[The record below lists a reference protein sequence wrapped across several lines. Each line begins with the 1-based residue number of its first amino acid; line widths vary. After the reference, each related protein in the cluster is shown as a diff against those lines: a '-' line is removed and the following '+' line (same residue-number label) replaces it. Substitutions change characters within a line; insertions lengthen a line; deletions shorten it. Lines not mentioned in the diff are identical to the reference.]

1 MSLPSL
7 PSSLPTISLCNKGK
21 VLVRVDMNVPIDKT
35 TGKILDDYRIE
46 AHSKTIKYLVDLGLS
61 VVVITHQGRPGE
73 PEFTTLENHASVLSK
88 YLGKDVRFVED
99 VIGPKAREEI
109 ARLGPGEVLM
119 LDNLRLISEEVI
131 EGEPQKL
138 ANTYL
143 VMKLAPLF
151 NYFILDAF
159 ATAHRSQP
167 SIVGFPYVLPS
178 CMGLIMESEVNALGK
193 VLNTK
198 GVSTV
203 LIAGGAKV
211 PETVK
216 TIKALLSKGLVSKVL
231 VGGLVGNLFLALR
244 HGNNKLMNGVKVGQ
258 DTINDVLDTMKLFND
273 KVILPVDVV
282 QSDGEV
288 AEPAVAQ
295 SSLDIGPAT
304 IELFNSHL
312 TSAEIA
318 IMTGPMGL
326 VENDKYSRGT
336 MEVMK
341 SMVDNAQFTVIGGG
355 HTIMSAR
362 KFGLINRIS
371 HISTGGRAFIQF
383 LADPY
388 LPGIKALEISRSRF
402 WV

>member
-1 MSLPSL
+1 MGLPSL
-7 PSSLPTISLCNKGK
+7 PSSLPTINLCSKGR
-21 VLVRVDMNVPIDKT
+21 VLVRVDMNVPINRDS
-35 TGKILDDYRIE
+35 GEILDEYRIE
-46 AHSKTIKYLVDLGLS
+46 AHSRTIKHLVDSGLP
-61 VVVITHQGRPGE
+61 VVVVTHQGRPGD
-73 PEFTTLENHASVLSK
+73 PEFVSLEMHAKVLSK
-88 YLGKDVRFVED
+88 YLGMEVHFVDDVM
-99 VIGPKAREEI
+99 GPKAREEI
-109 ARLGPGEVLM
+109 SRLRPGEVLM
-119 LDNLRLISEEVI
+119 LDNLRFISEEVI

-143 VMKLAPLF
+143 VRRLAPLF

-193 VLNTK
+193 VLSTR

-216 TIKALLSKGLVSKVL
+216 AIKALLSKNLVSKVL
-231 VGGLVGNLFLALR
+231 VGGLVGQLFLALR
-244 HGNNKLMNGVKVGQ
+244 HGNNKLLSNVKVDQG
-258 DTINDVLDTMKLFND
+258 TVNDAMDIMKLFND
-273 KVILPVDVV
+273 KVVLPVDSVQPDGKVV
-282 QSDGEV
+282 
-288 AEPAVAQ
+288 EPSNAQ
-295 SSLDIGPAT
+295 SMLDIGPGTIDLFSKYVAT
-304 IELFNSHL
+304 
-312 TSAEIA
+312 ADIA
-318 IMTGPMGL
+318 IMTGPLGL
-326 VENDKYSRGT
+326 VEVDQFAVGT
-336 MEVMK
+336 RDVMRA
-341 SMVDNAQFTVIGGG
+341 MVDNAQFTVIGGG

-371 HISTGGRAFIQF
+371 HVSTGGRAFIQF

-388 LPGIKALEISRSRF
+388 LPGIKALELSKSRF